1 MCVCSCV
8 RVRVLCLGLCSNS
21 CLTCQL
27 AIARRFQLDLLMCQL
42 KLEFAVI
49 SDAATKNNIDIYI
62 LSLTHTHICIYA
74 YSCCTPW
81 GFILSEFE
89 FFAGLSC
96 SSTDSLHKAQID

>member
-1 MCVCSCV
+1 MCVCVVVVVCLCV

-27 AIARRFQLDLLMCQL
+27 AIARLFQLDLLMCQL

-62 LSLTHTHICIYA
+62 LSLSHAHTYA
-74 YSCCTPW
+74 YSYVPPGVLSYRSSSFLL
-81 GFILSEFE
+81 GFAMS
-89 FFAGLSC
+89 
-96 SSTDSLHKAQID
+96 